1 MRARNRLRIGVAGAC
16 VTIALGLPSLAAAG
30 ETATQTFSVAG
41 EHEFV
46 VPPGVTSLQVTLVG
60 GYGAP
65 GNGGFG
71 GGTGATVA
79 ASLAVSPG
87 QTLYAEVAGDGE
99 TAAEIDPGLGG
110 FGGGGAGGYRHFL
123 GTSLGGGGGG
133 GASDLRTCS
142 AGACSQAASLAS
154 RLLVAGGGGGGG
166 GGGYSKFGVPAG
178 GQGGAA
184 EFSGGEGVT
193 DSQNDTPGTG
203 GRRGTASAGGSA
215 GEHSES
221 CEPPSNTGG
230 CASAGTI
237 GQGGGGGEGLG
248 AGSLGGGGGGGG
260 GGGLFG
266 GGAGGGGRGTVEQ
279 LSPTD
284 IVIYSGGGG
293 GGGGGA
299 SGIPAGVVS
308 VSNYS
313 PVPTAEGSIPS
324 VGLRWVAPPP
334 TVTTQ
339 AASAISATTATLNGT
354 VNPNA
359 WQLTSCGF
367 SLSPAPAGITVF
379 PCPQQLGATSNAAP
393 VSATAAGLTPDTTYT
408 ITLMAD
414 SIQGP
419 SSGAPV
425 TFTTSSAAASTGPPL
440 IQGSADHGSADPKVA
455 DLKLSLSTFMRGK
468 HIATIAKSSTKKK
481 APTATTI
488 SFELSEAATVTLG
501 FEQSRSG
508 VTTGKRC
515 MTRSSQH
522 SKGKRCS
529 LWTTYRGSTTL
540 SGHAGLDKIHFEGV
554 LTPKK
559 PLPPGTYRLSLKASN
574 AHGSAISAQHPTFKL
589 IA

>member
-1 MRARNRLRIGVAGAC
+1 MRAWDRLRIGVAGAC
-16 VTIALGLPSLAAAG
+16 LTIALALPSLAAAG

-71 GGTGATVA
+71 GGTGATMTA
-79 ASLAVSPG
+79 TLAVSPG

-99 TAAEIDPGLGG
+99 AATEIDPGSGG
-110 FGGGGAGGYRHFL
+110 YGGGGAGGYRHFL

-142 AGACSQAASLAS
+142 TSACSQAASLAS

-184 EFSGGEGVT
+184 EFSGGEGVI
-193 DSQNDTPGTG
+193 DSQSDAPGAG

-215 GEHSES
+215 GERSES

-248 AGSLGGGGGGGG
+248 AGPLGGGGGGGG

-266 GGAGGGGRGTVEQ
+266 GGGGGGGRGSVEQ
-279 LSPTD
+279 PSPTD
-284 IVIYSGGGG
+284 IVVYSGGGG

-299 SGIPAGVVS
+299 SGIPPGVVS

-313 PVPTAEGSIPS
+313 PVPTAEGAIPS
-324 VGLRWVAPPP
+324 VSLSWVAPPP

-339 AASAISATTATLNGT
+339 AANAISATTATLNGT
-354 VNPNA
+354 VNPNG

-379 PCPQQLGATSNAAP
+379 PCPQQLGAASDAAA

-408 ITLMAD
+408 VTLMAD
-414 SIQGP
+414 SIQG
-419 SSGAPV
+419 SSNGAPV
-425 TFTTSSAAASTGPPL
+425 TFTTSAAAVSTGPPL
-440 IQGSADHGSADPKVA
+440 IHGIASPKVA
-455 DLKLSLSTFMRGK
+455 DLKLSLSTFRRGQ
-468 HIATIAKSSTKKK
+468 HIATITKSNTKKK
-481 APTATTI
+481 APTATTV
-488 SFELSEAATVTLG
+488 SFDLSEAATVVLS
-501 FEQSRSG
+501 FEQNRQG
-508 VTTGKRC
+508 VTVGKRC
-515 MTRSSQH
+515 VAKSGGH
-522 SKGKRCS
+522 SKGKRCQ
-529 LWTTYRGSTTL
+529 LWGPVHGGVTRT
-540 SGHAGLDKIHFEGV
+540 GHAGLDKIRFEGV
-554 LTPKK
+554 LDADK
-559 PLPPGTYRLSLKASN
+559 PLPAGTYRLSLKASN
-574 AHGSAISAQHPTFKL
+574 PSGSVTAAQRPSFKL
-589 IA
+589 TV